1 MAEDNKE
8 KNVKENEIKNKNEQV
23 KENVSKEKKEEVKET
38 KKVVE
43 QKQEKPVNKEVKN
56 TEKKEEETK
65 KFEPVKSEKQSNAK
79 VKKEKTKKEKAPK
92 EKKEKKG
99 VAVRIIV
106 IVIILLAIIGLIYL
120 AIPSPEKV
128 VNNAFS
134 DLKNG
139 DFENIEQYI
148 NYDELVEDT
157 GMNTESEEQMSQEEI
172 DRERLLYEDL
182 EWRIKS
188 VQSEGDTATVEV
200 ETTNKD
206 YRTIFNNY
214 FQTLIQ
220 KVFSNEDL
228 SDEQIEEA
236 FVQELQKD
244 DVERVTTTQTI
255 TLTKQDGKWRITVDD
270 SLKNAIYPGLEDA
283 INSIN
288 NIVG

>member
-1 MAEDNKE
+1 MAEENKE
-8 KNVKENEIKNKNEQV
+8 KNIKENEVKNK
-23 KENVSKEKKEEVKET
+23 KEEVKEKKEEVKEN
-38 KKVVE
+38 KKSTD
-43 QKQEKPVNKEVKN
+43 QKQEKTENKEAKN
-56 TEKKEEETK
+56 AEKKEETK
-65 KFEPVKSEKQSNAK
+65 KFEPVKEEKQNTAK

-128 VNNAFS
+128 VNNTFS
-134 DLKNG
+134 NLKNG

-157 GMNTESEEQMSQEEI
+157 GMNTDSKEQMSQEEI

-236 FVQELQKD
+236 FIQELQKD
-244 DVERVTTTQTI
+244 EVEKVTTTQTI

-270 SLKNAIYPGLEDA
+270 NLKNAIYPGLEDA

>member
-1 MAEDNKE
+1 MAEENKDKKTKESVAKDNKTE
-8 KNVKENEIKNKNEQV
+8 VKQNVA
-23 KENVSKEKKEEVKET
+23 KEKKESAKET
-38 KKVVE
+38 KKVTE
-43 QKQEKPVNKEVKN
+43 EKVVNKEVKN
-56 TEKKEEETK
+56 QEKEEVK
-65 KFEPVKSEKQSNAK
+65 KFEQVKTENKNNEK
-79 VKKEKTKKEKAPK
+79 VKKEKAKKEKAPK

-128 VNNAFS
+128 INNTFS

-148 NYDELVEDT
+148 DYEKLVEDT
-157 GMNTESEEQMSQEEI
+157 GIENDSEEKMTPEEM
-172 DRERLLYEDL
+172 DKEKLLYKDF
-182 EWRIKS
+182 EWKIKS
-188 VQSEGDTATVEV
+188 VKNEGETATVEV

-206 YRTIFNNY
+206 YKTIFNNY

-220 KVFSNEDL
+220 KVFSNEEL
-228 SDEQIEEA
+228 SDEQTEEA
-236 FVQELQKD
+236 FIQELEKD
-244 DVERVTTTQTI
+244 DIERVTTTQTI
-255 TLTKQDGKWRITVDD
+255 TLTKQDGKWRITVDENI
-270 SLKNAIYPGLEDA
+270 KNAVFPGLQDA

>member
-1 MAEDNKE
+1 MPETNKE
-8 KNVKENEIKNKNEQV
+8 KNIKENNL
-23 KENVSKEKKEEVKET
+23 KKEEVKESKPKET
-38 KKVVE
+38 K
-43 QKQEKPVNKEVKN
+43 KEVKDSKTT
-56 TEKKEEETK
+56 TEKKQESAVKNEVKETVKKEESK
-65 KFEPVKSEKQSNAK
+65 KFEQVKTEKENSAK
-79 VKKEKTKKEKAPK
+79 IKKEKPKKEKPPK

-99 VAVRIIV
+99 VAVRIIIIV
-106 IVIILLAIIGLIYL
+106 IVLLAIIGLIYL

-128 VNNAFS
+128 VNNTFS

-148 NYDELVEDT
+148 NYNELVEDT
-157 GMNTESEEQMSQEEI
+157 GMNYSQGEMTEEEKEKEK
-172 DRERLLYEDL
+172 LLYEDL
-182 EWRIKS
+182 QWSIKS
-188 VQSEGDTATVEV
+188 VQTEENTAIVEV

-228 SDEQIEEA
+228 TDEQIEDS
-236 FVQELQKD
+236 FVEELQKE
-244 DVERVTTTQTI
+244 DVEKVTTTQTI
-255 TLTKQDGKWRITVDD
+255 NLVKQDGKWRIVVDEN
-270 SLKNAIYPGLEDA
+270 LKNAIYPGLEDA